1 MSKETFKEFVSNMN
15 PESLEKTRLRMEEEI
30 KRSAIQTAA
39 KKYVEQFGYDR
50 EEDELAIDFA
60 IGDFIAG
67 AEFMYKWMQK
77 EFVVARKSDF
87 VELPLYMDGNFL
99 TIDKDFTD
107 FGYKEGDV
115 IRLMNQE
122 LVKKLNNSEN
132 EDHKI

>member
-1 MSKETFKEFVSNMN
+1 MKETFKEFVNNMN

-39 KKYVEQFGYDR
+39 QKHVEQFGYNRKDQQ
-50 EEDELAIDFA
+50 DGMAIDFA
-60 IGDFIAG
+60 KGDFIAG

-115 IRLMNQE
+115 IRLINPE
-122 LVKKLNNSEN
+122 LVKKLTSLE
-132 EDHKI
+132 K